1 MNLAVI
7 PARGGSKG
15 LPGKNIRNLHDKPL
29 IGWSIEAG
37 LSSGLIDK
45 VVVSTDAA
53 DIGYIARSFG
63 AEVDIR
69 SADLAADDTTTIAV
83 LQDLVTRYPEA
94 DTIVVLQPT
103 SPIRDVGLIDECINI
118 FKEGKYSNL
127 ATGFWCKYK
136 EFGSHNN
143 LRRQDYKGFFYDD
156 GNVYVLS
163 RSLVEKGL
171 WCGDNFYSHEI
182 AKHQNFEI
190 DDLIDF
196 VILEAFLNN
205 LKTIS

>member
-15 LPGKNIRNLHDKPL
+15 LPGKNIRNLNGKPL

-37 LSSGLIDK
+37 LSSSLIDK
-45 VVVSTDAA
+45 VVVSTDTD
-53 DIGYIARSFG
+53 DIACIARSYG

-69 SADLAADDTTTIAV
+69 SENLAADDTTTIAV
-83 LQDLVTRYPEA
+83 LQDLVTRYQEA

-103 SPIRDVGLIDECINI
+103 SPIRDVGLIDKCINI

-171 WCGDNFYSHEI
+171 WCGDNFYSYET
-182 AKHQNFEI
+182 ARHQNFEI

-196 VILEAFLNN
+196 VILEALLNN